1 MRRPSVPR
9 ASTAVAIVA
18 TVVAVLA
25 VMFPSLGFGQTTGVM
40 GGSPSAVYM
49 NKNPDFCATVDN
61 AGGSVINQEVVV
73 DAESHLLAYFTF
85 EWGNLNE
92 RLEGLVD
99 IALLASDE
107 TVVGDSREWGFPGHK
122 IPRTSGTVMWS
133 FEDVP
138 PGTYTVHGAARVDQI
153 PGGGL
158 RDSELS
164 AGLEEC
170 ALTVFV
176 IPAAIPPPTPSATQS
191 PPSPSPFP

>member
-1 MRRPSVPR
+1 MRRLSVPR
-9 ASTAVAIVA
+9 ASTAVAVVA
-18 TVVAVLA
+18 AVVAVLA

-73 DAESHLLAYFTF
+73 DAEAHLLAYFTF
-85 EWGNLNE
+85 EWGSLNE

-107 TVVGDSREWGFPGHK
+107 TVVGDSQEWGFPGTR
-122 IPRTSGTVMWS
+122 IQRTSGTVMWS

-138 PGTYTVHGAARVDQI
+138 PGTYTVHGAARVDAARA
-153 PGGGL
+153 GL
-158 RDSELS
+158 PVSELS